1 MDARLCCATVLLAS
15 LSLAGQ
21 QAPPPK
27 APTPTFRTGIE
38 LVLLDVTVLDKDR
51 QPVHDLTAADFTILE
66 DGAPQSIQ
74 SLVEFSSPDVDVA
87 KPPGAKWVREVAPD
101 VVRNDTLEN
110 RPITVIVLDDATPMM
125 AVEGL
130 ALRRMAENVV
140 DQLPA
145 GDSAAVL
152 FTRDKRRGQEFT
164 AERGLLRAAVDR
176 FVSDP
181 DLMTGPAG
189 APVPFDHF
197 NRFEMDKYLAVVGTL
212 RSIASDL
219 SAYPGRRK
227 TIVFLSVGLP
237 IGVAD
242 LGPSTS
248 LSDGRAGA
256 SGEVGSLL
264 HETFQLFQTAQRS
277 NTRIYSI
284 SPGGLRAPS
293 SALSVFAKMAGTDNN
308 AYPGE
313 SNDHYLRSVA
323 ENTGGFAVV
332 DTNAYETAILQIHRE
347 NSSYYLL
354 GYVPANN
361 RAQGKFRRLEVRANR
376 AGVTAQ
382 TRPGY
387 VEPVA
392 SANKPRAKAAS
403 APVKPPRAGDAMA
416 GLLPKPDLAMELV
429 VAPFAIPGDTRAAL
443 TIALAV
449 RQHAPGRAT
458 RVVGHVDLTISAF
471 GPDGARRATRRETAD
486 ARMSPGADEDLKY
499 AFLSRLD
506 VPPGRYMLRIGG
518 VGSVTGFSAAP
529 GAPEVAVLA
538 PGAEF
543 ESKSGSI
550 FADVEVPDFQREPL
564 SLSGLVL
571 SASPG
576 LVAGPKD
583 RLASLMPVVPSTE
596 RSFRSY
602 SRVTAFARVYQ
613 GAGPAVDAVAVSARV
628 VDGEGRTEFEWAD
641 TLPAARFTP
650 RRAADV
656 QLEIPVA
663 GFKPGA
669 HLLTIQATRGKTIV
683 SRDVRF
689 DTWF

>member
-1 MDARLCCATVLLAS
+1 MGVRVCWATVLLAS
-15 LSLAGQ
+15 LPLAGQ
-21 QAPPPK
+21 QAPPAM
-27 APTPTFRTGIE
+27 APTPTFRTGVE

-66 DGAPQSIQ
+66 DGRPQSIQ
-74 SLVEFSSPDVDVA
+74 SFVEFKSPDVDLA
-87 KPPGAKWVREVAPD
+87 EPPAARWVREVAPD
-101 VVRNDTLEN
+101 AVRNDTLEN
-110 RPITVIVLDDATPMM
+110 RPVTVIVLDDATPMM

-130 ALRRMAENVV
+130 ALRRMAGNVV
-140 DQLPA
+140 DRLPA

-152 FTRDKRRGQEFT
+152 FTRDKSRGQEFT
-164 AERGLLRAAVDR
+164 ADRGLLRSAVDR
-176 FVSDP
+176 FISDP

-189 APVPFDHF
+189 VPVPFDQF

-237 IGVAD
+237 VGAAD

-248 LSDGRAGA
+248 LSDGSAGA
-256 SGEVGSLL
+256 SGEVALL
-264 HETFQLFQTAQRS
+264 IHQTFQLFQAAQRA
-277 NTRIYSI
+277 NIRIYSI

-293 SALSVFAKMAGTDNN
+293 GALSTFAKMAGTSGN

-313 SNDHYLRSVA
+313 SNDLYLRSVA

-332 DTNAYETAILQIHRE
+332 DTNAYEPAILQIHRE

-354 GYVPANN
+354 GYVPADS
-361 RAQGKFRRLEVRANR
+361 RAQGRFRRVQVRTNR
-376 AGVTAQ
+376 AGLTAQ

-392 SANKPRAKAAS
+392 SASNSRVKAAS
-403 APVKPPRAGDAMA
+403 APPKPPRADQAMA
-416 GLLPKPDLAMELV
+416 GLLPKSDLPMELV

-443 TIALAV
+443 AIALAV

-471 GPDGARRATRRETAD
+471 TPDGARQASRREKAD
-486 ARMSPGADEDLKY
+486 ARMSPGADEDVEY

-506 VPPGRYMLRIGG
+506 VPPGRYMLRIGA
-518 VGSVTGFSAAP
+518 VGSVTGISAAP
-529 GAPEVAVLA
+529 GAPAVAVLA

-543 ESKSGSI
+543 EGKTGSL
-550 FADVEVPDFQREPL
+550 FADVEVPDFQREPI
-564 SLSGLVL
+564 SLSGVVL

-583 RLASLMPVVPSTE
+583 RLASLMPVVPSTV

-613 GAGPAVDAVAVSARV
+613 GSGPVADEVAVSARV
-628 VDGEGRTEFEWAD
+628 VDGDGTTEFEWTD
-641 TLPAARFTP
+641 TLPAARFGP

-656 QLEIPVA
+656 LLEIPVA
-663 GFKPGA
+663 RFKPGP
-669 HLLTIQATRGKTIV
+669 HLLTIRAARGGKTT
-683 SRDVRF
+683 SRSSRF